1 MTPLKQYLQADG
13 LSLRRGQTPVRQG
26 VKEVKAREQS
36 NGRTS
41 IHFRALNAHRGGVMP
56 RCHARI
62 GTEKVT
68 GNDVTCVRIERGGKT
83 FGQAQVKIELYS
95 DDHGSYAVGTDQCE
109 YFSGTFSS
117 VKRKTTTLQFGSL
130 RLIFEDTAAQRKA
143 WKTLQKKIKNWKQCC

>member
-1 MTPLKQYLQADG
+1 MTTLMKQLG
-13 LSLRRGQTPVRQG
+13 LTVGQRPARRS

-41 IHFRALNAHRGGVMP
+41 IHFRAPDAHRGGVMP

-68 GNDVTCVRIERGGKT
+68 GNGITCVRIERGAYV
-83 FGQAQVKIELYS
+83 FEQAQVKIELYS